1 MRRRGGVSTRDDSKM
16 KTTLVVLAAGI
27 GARFGKGVKQ
37 LEPMGPN
44 GELIIDYSVHD
55 AVQAGFERVIFILR
69 RDIYDDFRSVI
80 GDRLERCLAP
90 MGIKPE
96 YVFQETDD
104 LPAGRKKPW
113 GTGHALLPCLG
124 LLDGPFTVI
133 NADDYYGKHAYIQSQ
148 RFMNEYSVAEPNIF
162 GMIGFALKNTLSEA
176 GGVTRGLCSMDNGG
190 RLINIQETRDIIKT
204 PQGAAVRTDSGLEAL
219 DGEQLVSMNMWMLT
233 PTFLEELQ
241 TGFTDFR
248 ASVKD
253 PLHDEYLLPDIIGR
267 LVQAKKAKVRVLSTR
282 DEWFGVTYQEDREVV
297 KVAIR
302 QLIENGTYSDDLFAD
317 VSGRW
322 PVY

>member
-1 MRRRGGVSTRDDSKM
+1 MRRRGDANTNGDPKM

-69 RDIYDDFRSVI
+69 RDIYDDFCSVI

-90 MGIKPE
+90 MGIRPE

-113 GTGHALLPCLG
+113 GTGHPLLSCLG

-133 NADDYYGKHAYIQSQ
+133 NADDYYGKYAYIQSQ
-148 RFMNEYSVAEPNIF
+148 RFMNEYSVAEPNKY

-176 GGVTRGLCSMDNGG
+176 GGVTRGLCTMDDGG
-190 RLINIQETRDIIKT
+190 RLINIRETRGIIKT

-219 DGEQLVSMNMWMLT
+219 DGNQPVSMNMWMLT
-233 PTFLEELQ
+233 PAFLEELR
-241 TGFTDFR
+241 TGFSGFKMSIR
-248 ASVKD
+248 N

-267 LVQAKKAKVRVLSTR
+267 LVQAEKAKVRVLSTR
-282 DEWFGVTYQEDREVV
+282 DEWFGVTYQEDREAV

-302 QLIENGTYSDDLFAD
+302 RLIENGTYSEDLFAD
-317 VSGRW
+317 LCC
-322 PVY
+322 